1 MFSFS
6 IIPQI
11 TNPGRGK
18 PSLDHM
24 GLCKILHEKYSI
36 HMFPS
41 FFNDM
46 IRVVTHRD
54 VNQEDIMKTR
64 NAIETEL

>member
-1 MFSFS
+1 
-6 IIPQI
+6 
-11 TNPGRGK
+11 
-18 PSLDHM
+18 
-24 GLCKILHEKYSI
+24 
-36 HMFPS
+36 MFPS

-54 VNQEDIMKTR
+54 VNQDDIMKTR